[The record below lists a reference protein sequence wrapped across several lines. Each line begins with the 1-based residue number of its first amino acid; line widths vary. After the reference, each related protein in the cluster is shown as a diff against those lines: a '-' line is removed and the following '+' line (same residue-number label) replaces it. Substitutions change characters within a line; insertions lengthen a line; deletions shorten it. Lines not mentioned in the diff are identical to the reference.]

1 MAKSLGLG
9 ELLGPARNER
19 SIAYGLILSRAVHPL
34 PKLATTKW
42 WGGTT
47 LASDLGLEDA
57 GTGEARAAMGWL
69 VECQVTIETSLAPGT
84 WARRRTLLA
93 SPASTTPSWV
103 EGTHNGLAAPGYSR
117 DKKRGMAQIAYG
129 LLTDAGGRRV
139 AIGA

>member
-9 ELLGPARNER
+9 ELLGLARNER

-69 VECQVTIETSLAPGT
+69 VECQVTIETSLAPRHLGKT
-84 WARRRTLLA
+84 
-93 SPASTTPSWV
+93 SNPP
-103 EGTHNGLAAPGYSR
+103 GLACFDHSF
-117 DKKRGMAQIAYG
+117 
-129 LLTDAGGRRV
+129 LGGRNP
-139 AIGA
+139 